1 MGSDWKGGERGGRRD
16 VKQWRRGDESEGVR
30 RAAERQESIPSEGP
44 KIGAVEC
51 NNATF

>member
-1 MGSDWKGGERGGRRD
+1 MGSDGKDGERGGRRD
-16 VKQWRRGDESEGVR
+16 ERGTMGGGQGVR

-44 KIGAVEC
+44 KIGAVDC